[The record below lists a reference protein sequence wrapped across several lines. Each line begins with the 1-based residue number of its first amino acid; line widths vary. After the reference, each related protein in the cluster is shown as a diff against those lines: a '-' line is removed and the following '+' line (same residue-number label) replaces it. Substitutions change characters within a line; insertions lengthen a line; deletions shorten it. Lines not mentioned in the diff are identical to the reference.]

1 MRDIGTL
8 LREYYKAANDVTWF
22 QPRRQAALERLAK
35 LVHLDLD
42 TAGAL
47 AVITEAELTAAPDI
61 LRGEPDEELMAALK
75 EVYTVG
81 AEYEERVN
89 AEAAALNRLRAAL
102 LALPDP
108 PSANALMKAE
118 DCEAIAAR
126 IVCQEWLARR
136 LTAPLPM
143 PAVTDSDGRPIQE
156 VRHA

>member
-1 MRDIGTL
+1 MRDIGSL
-8 LREYYKAANDVTWF
+8 LREYYKAANDVIWCE
-22 QPRRQAALERLAK
+22 PRRKAALERLAK
-35 LVHLDLD
+35 LVHMLLD
-42 TAGAL
+42 TSGAL
-47 AVITEAELTAAPDI
+47 AVITEAERTAAPDI

-81 AEYEERVN
+81 AEYEALVN

-102 LALPDP
+102 LALPEP

-143 PAVTDSDGRPIQE
+143 PSITDSDGRPIRK
-156 VRHA
+156 VRHD

>member
-1 MRDIGTL
+1 MSDIGTL

-35 LVHLDLD
+35 LVHMDLD

-47 AVITEAELTAAPDI
+47 AVITEAERTAAPDI
-61 LRGEPDEELMAALK
+61 LRGEPDEDLLAALK

-81 AEYEERVN
+81 AEYDALVN
-89 AEAAALNRLRAAL
+89 AQAAALNRLRAAL
-102 LALPDP
+102 LAMPDP
-108 PSANALMKAE
+108 PSANAITKSE

-136 LTAPLPM
+136 LTAPLPES
-143 PAVTDSDGRPIQE
+143 AVTDSDGLQIQE
-156 VRHA
+156 VPNA